1 MVTYSSLPESG
12 SLKTG
17 SLAPWRKQTITPTTR
32 GSADDSAERGVSTAT
47 AGANATTAPAAR
59 RQSIARARAPAI
71 RRRYPV
77 PARTC
82 RAIEGKAS
90 KHKQAGN
97 TQAGKQR
104 YRQANLRKG
113 QLNRHAR
120 ESARSARS
128 APRPPHL
135 FTRNTDWPLR
145 SRRALNLLAEK
156 RDTQGQTT
164 FLVHDTTTR
173 AVTHGARVG
182 SPRDTACF
190 EFRVGGFSLQTEV
203 RSTTQAMLRY
213 TRFTPPGRALSMAR
227 CILRFLFLP
236 Y

>member
-1 MVTYSSLPESG
+1 MRRRPLP
-12 SLKTG
+12 
-17 SLAPWRKQTITPTTR
+17 P
-32 GSADDSAERGVSTAT
+32 AD
-47 AGANATTAPAAR
+47 AA
-59 RQSIARARAPAI
+59 SRARAPAI

-90 KHKQAGN
+90 KQAKQQHAS
-97 TQAGKQR
+97 
-104 YRQANLRKG
+104 RQAKIQTRGELAKRSVESTRERAQRAQRTATSTLVHTKHR
-113 QLNRHAR
+113 LAAAVASRAELVSSETRHTGANHF
-120 ESARSARS
+120 SL
-128 APRPPHL
+128 P
-135 FTRNTDWPLR
+135 
-145 SRRALNLLAEK
+145 
-156 RDTQGQTT
+156 T
-164 FLVHDTTTR
+164 FILVHDTTTR

-213 TRFTPPGRALSMAR
+213 TRLYVEYRFTPRGRALSMAR